1 MKKIGILTSGGDAP
15 GMNAAIRAIVRSSLN
30 KKFNV
35 IGFKNGYDGLIDNKF
50 VNFDRRSVGNIIQH
64 GGSILYTSISLRFL
78 ENKYRLCAAKNLDK
92 LDIDSLVVIGGE
104 GSAKGA
110 KELAKASKIK
120 IVCIPATI
128 DKDMPLVGPKGAT
141 ALSKIS
147 KTKCVVIPATIDK
160 DMPLVGPTIGFDT
173 AINTALSA
181 IDKIRDTATTSN
193 VTHIVEVMGRNCGWL
208 GILAGIGAGAEVT
221 IIPEVKIDID
231 KLSKKIKSQLD
242 RGKKGCIIILAEGG
256 FSKGGSSLAGALKE
270 KGDLDL
276 RITTLGHMQRGGNPS
291 ALDRVLATELGV
303 HAVNSL
309 KSGLSKII
317 IAKPFNCV
325 EKIGFDKIINKKVKV
340 DMYLHDL
347 IENTA

>member
-1 MKKIGILTSGGDAP
+1 MKMKKIAVLTSGGDAP
-15 GMNAAIRAIVRSSLN
+15 GMNAAIRAVVRTSLN
-30 KKFNV
+30 NNIEI
-35 IGFKNGYDGLIDNKF
+35 IGFRNGYEGLIDNDY
-50 VNFDRRSVGNIIQH
+50 VIFDRRLVGNIIQK
-64 GGSILYTSISLRFL
+64 GGSILHTSRSSRFA
-78 ENKYRLCAAKNLDK
+78 NKKYRLVAEKNLRALNVDG
-92 LDIDSLVVIGGE
+92 LVIIGGE
-104 GSAKGA
+104 GS
-110 KELAKASKIK
+110 
-120 IVCIPATI
+120 T
-128 DKDMPLVGPKGAT
+128 KGAT

-221 IIPEVKIDID
+221 IIPEVKIDIA

-256 FSKGGSSLAGALKE
+256 FSKGGSSLAGALKK

-303 HAVNSL
+303 NAVNSL
-309 KSGLSKII
+309 KNGLSKII
-317 IAKPFNCV
+317 IAKPFDCV

>member
-1 MKKIGILTSGGDAP
+1 MKKIGVLTSGGDAP
-15 GMNAAIRAIVRSSLN
+15 GMNAAIRAIVRTSLN
-30 KKFNV
+30 NNIGI
-35 IGFKNGYDGLIDNKF
+35 IGFRNGYEGLIDNDY
-50 VNFDRRSVGNIIQH
+50 VVFDRRLVGNIIQK
-64 GGSILYTSISLRFL
+64 GGSILHTSRSSRFV
-78 ENKYRLCAAKNLDK
+78 NKKYRLIAEKNLRA
-92 LDIDSLVVIGGE
+92 IDVDGLVIIGGE
-104 GSAKGA
+104 GSTKGA
-110 KELAKASKIK
+110 I
-120 IVCIPATI
+120 
-128 DKDMPLVGPKGAT
+128 

-221 IIPEVKIDID
+221 IIPEVKIDIA

-256 FSKGGSSLAGALKE
+256 FSKGGSSLAGALKK

-303 HAVNSL
+303 HAVNAL
-309 KSGLSKII
+309 KNGLSKII
-317 IAKPFNCV
+317 IAKPFDYV
-325 EKIGFDKIINKKVKV
+325 EKIGFDEIVNKKVKV